1 MSTQSYSNNGSHPAG
16 YGIPEPG
23 ITHVEA
29 PVSANCRLTID
40 GYEVQV
46 TVRSGATPGDVEV
59 VMGTMAG
66 LIRAYGNPA
75 ALPQVGQP
83 LQAQP
88 AAPPMP
94 PAVPPQASA
103 SGDSVPYC
111 FEHGQN
117 YKRHQKDGQVWYS
130 HKIQNP
136 VPCGATWCR
145 YPPPPQA

>member
-1 MSTQSYSNNGSHPAG
+1 MNTQSYANNGSHPAG

-46 TVRSGATPGDVEV
+46 TVCSGATPGNVEV

-75 ALPQVGQP
+75 ALPPLGQP
-83 LQAQP
+83 
-88 AAPPMP
+88 P
-94 PAVPPQASA
+94 PAPQAPA

-117 YKRHQKDGQVWYS
+117 YKRHQKDGQVWYN

-136 VPCGATWCR
+136 VPSGATWCR
-145 YPPPPQA
+145 YQPQQQA

>member
-1 MSTQSYSNNGSHPAG
+1 MTPQPSYPSNGSYPAG
-16 YGIPEPG
+16 YGQPEPLLPF
-23 ITHVEA
+23 THVEA

-40 GYEVQV
+40 GHEVQV

-59 VMGTMAG
+59 VMGTMMG

-75 ALPQVGQP
+75 ALPP
-83 LQAQP
+83 LSLPPQAQ
-88 AAPPMP
+88 PPMP
-94 PAVPPQASA
+94 PAAPPQAPAGS
-103 SGDSVPYC
+103 DNVPYC

-136 VPCGATWCR
+136 VPGGATWCR
-145 YPPPPQA
+145 YQPPQQA